1 MLRNVKSGGVNN
13 KPLYDRVSGDFENKS
28 CFSESVGLNDAF
40 DYYKSANYAF
50 TLAEVLI
57 TIGVIGIVAAIA
69 IPSLINHYNDK
80 VLETRY
86 KKTKSILINGY
97 KLMMA
102 KDQLFDISQLEFM
115 SDFENKAAEAHKEV
129 FKILSDTNSGLDA
142 ETLPKD
148 YAIEDNDSPSQFNW
162 EDVPY
167 IFQTAD
173 GTLFGVEQDTENSN
187 IFYVFADLNA
197 NAGPNEVKKDLYK
210 FRLSSNAAIAD
221 ISDELAEIATCSVDN
236 LGACKTSEECYALG
250 SYKNESGACPYM
262 NWTDAAGCRIYNSTG
277 ADWGPQ
283 YCN

>member
-1 MLRNVKSGGVNN
+1 MI
-13 KPLYDRVSGDFENKS
+13 
-28 CFSESVGLNDAF
+28 
-40 DYYKSANYAF
+40 
-50 TLAEVLI
+50 TL
-57 TIGVIGIVAAIA
+57 GVIGIVAAIA

-210 FRLSSNAAIAD
+210 FRLSSNAAIVD
-221 ISDELAEIATCSVDN
+221 VSDELAEIATCSVDN

-262 NWTDAAGCRIYNSTG
+262 NWTDAAGCRIHNDHGLEWYVG
-277 ADWGPQ
+277 
-283 YCN
+283 YCR